1 MFIIFVCLY
10 LYGKCNSGVCLI
22 TSTGNAEETFNWND
36 LTPDYCYHLIEVFIS
51 SLGPLQS
58 LLIFH
63 HNLSLF
69 SPRYIR
75 RNLSSQLLGFISD
88 QPQLLTNDLKPE
100 LVLLVLSNYLSFY
113 LINVSFYSNIL
124 PRLSAIQHK
133 KFRKT

>member
-22 TSTGNAEETFNWND
+22 TSTGNAEETFKWSD
-36 LTPDYCYHLIEVFIS
+36 SWLLLSSDWGIHLQFGSTAV
-51 SLGPLQS
+51 